1 MKLHLKNV
9 RLSFP
14 ALFQA
19 KSAQAGGEPKF
30 SAAFLIDKSD
40 EQLNVISAAIKDC
53 IKEKFGDQPP
63 KGIKSCLRDGDEK
76 EFDGYEGH
84 MYVSASSA
92 RRPLVIDRDRTP
104 LGAEDGRPYA
114 GCYVN
119 AIVRLWAQDNK
130 YGRRIN
136 AELSG
141 VQFLKDGD
149 PFGSSAPARPD
160 DFEAVEAPEENQT
173 EPF

>member
-1 MKLHLKNV
+1 MKLPLKNV

-19 KSAQAGGEPKF
+19 KSAQQGGEPKF
-30 SAAFLIDKSD
+30 YAAFLIPQEDPQIKSIANAIVAVTAEKWGDK
-40 EQLNVISAAIKDC
+40 
-53 IKEKFGDQPP
+53 PP
-63 KGIKSCLRDGDEK
+63 KGIKTCLRNGDEK
-76 EFDGYEGH
+76 DFDGYEGH
-84 MYVSASSA
+84 MYVSASSQK
-92 RRPLVIDRDRTP
+92 RPLVIDRDRTP

-119 AIVRLWAQDNK
+119 AIIRLWAQDNQ

-149 PFGSSAPARPD
+149 PFGGSTPARAE
-160 DFEAVEAPEENQT
+160 DFEEIT
-173 EPF
+173 EPEGTEEPF